1 MQRDKNKE
9 SVIKKKNKKTTET
22 NTHTNKAT
30 AHIVSTARIVPP
42 PGCRPR
48 APPLSGTP
56 RPPQRPSPGLP
67 RPAAPTPARAG
78 APPPSAGNKAGPGPP
93 RRACSGLP
101 GGAVPGGGPTAAV
114 RERGPGGTATG
125 PPPAEQ
131 CRRRSPAAGWG
142 TEERCEGRE
151 GPAEPPPGNN
161 GADTR
166 PGAERESRAQRP
178 TAAAARF
185 GPPCRRSARSSRQY
199 GPTGGSAGVRGA
211 AGARSGADTHGR
223 SGRMKLDL
231 GPPQAARRL
240 PLPLPFTP
248 TTWRPTGDGRRAAC
262 REGEAARPRA
272 ARPRP
277 WVGPARLGGG
287 SARPGIGSATF
298 LVFPEPGFHRS
309 LVSIPI
315 FTVFPHRWV
324 RSAPHLTA
332 ATCLEMCR
340 SPVLLCRPRR
350 AVCQAP
356 LTTSSSR
363 VDICVHF
370 TGI

>member
-1 MQRDKNKE
+1 MPPLCQGPPGPP
-9 SVIKKKNKKTTET
+9 SG
-22 NTHTNKAT
+22 
-30 AHIVSTARIVPP
+30 PP
-42 PGCRPR
+42 PGSP
-48 APPLSGTP
+48 APP
-56 RPPQRPSPGLP
+56 RPPQH
-67 RPAAPTPARAG
+67 
-78 APPPSAGNKAGPGPP
+78 GPGPP
-93 RRACSGLP
+93 RPPRATKRGRALP
-101 GGAVPGGGPTAAV
+101 AGPARGSREGPCPGGGPTAAV

-178 TAAAARF
+178 TAAARF

-350 AVCQAP
+350 AVCRAL